1 MKYLYGAVV
10 QGIQQFIF
18 QTNELKDIVGA
29 SELVDSIC
37 TKTFEELLSNQ
48 LGKKLKDNKNAI
60 INAAG
65 NIKYEL
71 DTREECEQIVR
82 NFPKIVLETAPGIT
96 ISQAVVEYDETS
108 GQEKF
113 EDVVNKLEN
122 LLRAQR
128 NKPMP
133 NTTIGLMGIER
144 SHTTNLPVVQLDKNE
159 HLDAV
164 TVQKR
169 KAGKML
175 KLCEIAFG
183 KKDLKWE
190 DVATS
195 PDQMTA
201 KNDWIAVI
209 HADGNGLGQI
219 VQKVG
224 NQRDKFKD
232 FSQKLDKATKEAA
245 VNAYCKLIKQGLLEQ
260 NKRIPIRPIVIGGDD
275 FTVIC
280 RANIALQYVSYFI
293 DEFET
298 KTQEHLGSIIKENNV
313 FEEGTIRDRLTACAG
328 IAYVK
333 SSYPFY
339 YAYELAE
346 TLCSHAKKDAKSKPS
361 VQQGKELAASCI
373 MFHKVQDSF
382 VENYGE
388 IARRELNPNK
398 EVTFEFGPYYLWPTD
413 MKGHWTI
420 EQLTKKAAFIDNA
433 GKEGNA
439 IKSHL
444 RKWFTLLHDNP
455 GMAKQHL
462 ARTKSL
468 VSDSS
473 LKTFI
478 EDTTLAV
485 ERDRSEK
492 KHIPAYDILT
502 IHTINTQE
510 TRTEDEK

>member
-1 MKYLYGAVV
+1 MKYLYGAAV

-29 SELVDSIC
+29 SELVESIC
-37 TKTFEELLSNQ
+37 TTVFENL
-48 LGKKLKDNKNAI
+48 LGKPLQGNTNAI

-65 NIKYEL
+65 NIKYEF
-71 DTREECEQIVR
+71 DTREECERIFR
-82 NFPKIVLETAPGIT
+82 HFPKIVTEAAPGIT
-96 ISQAVVEYDETS
+96 ISQAVVPFESDKEGHFETI
-108 GQEKF
+108 
-113 EDVVNKLEN
+113 VNELEHKL
-122 LLRAQR
+122 RSQR

-133 NTTIGLMGIER
+133 STTIGLMGIKR
-144 SHTTNLPVVQLDKNE
+144 SHATNRPVTIVEGENLLDEATHKKREAANNLELCKKAFGLTNL
-159 HLDAV
+159 
-164 TVQKR
+164 R
-169 KAGKML
+169 
-175 KLCEIAFG
+175 
-183 KKDLKWE
+183 WE

-245 VNAYCKLIKQGLLEQ
+245 INAYRKLVEQGLLEQ

-473 LKTFI
+473 LRSFI